1 MPAFKTSVGA
11 VAKNTK
17 NCLAGECVAYLWPRC
32 VIMAKKKRRSTIA
45 GITVQTNDNMCLGSN
60 NTLLLGR
67 NWEIEQH
74 ALEAG
79 RGDCLLGVRC
89 AFRDDYDDVA

>member
-1 MPAFKTSVGA
+1 MCCIF
-11 VAKNTK
+11 
-17 NCLAGECVAYLWPRC
+17 
-32 VIMAKKKRRSTIA
+32 MAALRNYGKKKRRSTIA

-89 AFRDDYDDVA
+89 AFRDDYDDVAQCTYM

>member
-1 MPAFKTSVGA
+1 MF
-11 VAKNTK
+11 
-17 NCLAGECVAYLWPRC
+17 
-32 VIMAKKKRRSTIA
+32 MAALRNYGKKKKGVAPLRELPYKQMTIC
-45 GITVQTNDNMCLGSN
+45 VLGA
-60 NTLLLGR
+60 TTPLLGR

>member
-1 MPAFKTSVGA
+1 MRCIFM
-11 VAKNTK
+11 VALRNY
-17 NCLAGECVAYLWPRC
+17 G
-32 VIMAKKKRRSTIA
+32 KKKA